1 MKRGC
6 FITLEGMEGCG
17 KSTQIRL
24 LAQAL
29 EASSYPVKITRSPGG
44 TPAAERIRTILK
56 QGVEGENLLPET
68 ELLLFGACHAQMTS
82 RLVLPE
88 LEKGTILISDRFYDS
103 TTAYQ
108 GYARKMDL
116 DLVRSINSFACK
128 SVKPDLTLILDL
140 APEEGVRR
148 SRKRGGAE
156 LDRFDSEK
164 MEFHHAV
171 RNAFLDMAQKEPD
184 RFCVI
189 DASRSEEEVHK
200 AIMEAVYAGLEKLR

>member
-1 MKRGC
+1 MKKGC

-17 KSTQIRL
+17 KSTQIQK

-29 EASSYPVKITRSPGG
+29 EEASFPVRITRSPGG
-44 TPAAERIRTILK
+44 TPVAETIRNILK
-56 QGVEGENLLPET
+56 QGVEGEELLPET
-68 ELLLFGACHAQMTS
+68 ELLLFGACHAQMTAHLI
-82 RLVLPE
+82 RTE

-116 DLVRSINSFACK
+116 SFVEKINSFACK
-128 SVKPDLTLILDL
+128 NVKPDLTLVLDIP
-140 APEEGVRR
+140 PEEGVKR
-148 SRKRGGAE
+148 SQKRGGAE
-156 LDRFDSEK
+156 NDRFDSEK

-171 RNAFLDMAQKEPD
+171 RNAFLDMAQREKD

-189 DASRSEEEVHK
+189 DANRSEEEVHK
-200 AIMEAVYAGLEKLR
+200 SVMEAVYAYLERVR

>member
-116 DLVRSINSFACK
+116 DLVFYFALALVLLGFAEWWLK
-128 SVKPDLTLILDL
+128 SR
-140 APEEGVRR
+140 EQ
-148 SRKRGGAE
+148 
-156 LDRFDSEK
+156 
-164 MEFHHAV
+164 
-171 RNAFLDMAQKEPD
+171 N
-184 RFCVI
+184 
-189 DASRSEEEVHK
+189 
-200 AIMEAVYAGLEKLR
+200 

>member
-1 MKRGC
+1 MKRGF

-17 KSTQIRL
+17 KSTQIRK

-29 EASSYPVKITRSPGG
+29 EKASYPVMISRSPGG
-44 TPAAERIRTILK
+44 TPVAEKIRTILK
-56 QGVEGENLLPET
+56 QGVEGEELLPET
-68 ELLLFGACHAQMTS
+68 ELLLFGACHAQMTAH
-82 RLVLPE
+82 LVKTE

-108 GYARKMDL
+108 GYARNMDL
-116 DLVRSINSFACK
+116 DLVRAINTFACK
-128 SVKPDLTLILDL
+128 SIKPDLTLVLDL
-140 APEEGVRR
+140 DPEEGIRR
-148 SRKRGGAE
+148 SIKRGGAE
-156 LDRFDSEK
+156 NDRFDSEK

-171 RNAFLDMAQKEPD
+171 RNAFLDMAQREKD

-189 DASRSEEEVHK
+189 DAAKSEDEVHQ